1 MKLDIKPYNTSTY
14 NAFIEIN
21 ARFKN
26 YKESQKYFN

>member
-1 MKLDIKPYNTSTY
+1 MKKDIMPYNTSTY

-26 YKESQKYFN
+26 HKES